1 MSAENHDDAPNRICV
16 LLERTV
22 LSLLENNSFTKI
34 SVSMICEAAPASRA
48 AFYSH
53 YDDKYHLLRCALEH
67 QKPELF
73 GNELGDLSRDAL
85 LAAVRSI
92 RRHGPAFKNMLA
104 DDRNHELFAMLSR
117 LFVDAIAE
125 NLGHSQR
132 TLSMPSEFLSV
143 YAAGGCTYLVLWW
156 ITENYATSEEDLAD
170 RLLELLSRI
179 LR

>member
-1 MSAENHDDAPNRICV
+1 
-16 LLERTV
+16 
-22 LSLLENNSFTKI
+22 
-34 SVSMICEAAPASRA
+34 
-48 AFYSH
+48 
-53 YDDKYHLLRCALEH
+53 
-67 QKPELF
+67 
-73 GNELGDLSRDAL
+73 
-85 LAAVRSI
+85 
-92 RRHGPAFKNMLA
+92 MLA